1 MLSFFAFFLPT
12 ILLCLALYTNKDL
25 FTPAKFF
32 VAYMFL
38 FHFELVYI
46 DYNLEFY
53 LTYFCLLILASC
65 FVVFEATFPNFISL
79 MQTDNRPSSLQ
90 RTYLITIFSVWI
102 LSSVP
107 IAVQFYFISISG
119 GIVQYAIDVIY
130 RAEVWRGKGALIMI
144 IQTMMILNLIYFAAG
159 IYWNKKSKKWWFAF
173 FIHFGFTIMVA
184 LLTGSRSVILMN
196 VIFMALLYHYVSKPL
211 RLRYVLTGF
220 IFLAISLTVLGLA
233 RNNFSWDEDGI
244 TTGITAS
251 PDKLSIATSTFR
263 SGLIPL
269 TLVYSKEPP
278 KIQNGTSLI
287 TPISNIVPRDIW
299 PKKPDTSSIAMN
311 KQYVEDRGLG
321 PYEYPTGII
330 GLGIMNFGWIIGIPF
345 SFILLSIIFIFV
357 EVSYKHY
364 VVNPNRQF
372 NFNSILFMI
381 LSLYFIQ
388 TLPAL
393 VVGEFTN
400 VIHGVLLTKFFPIFL
415 FLFLIWSFNARPRS
429 S

>member
-1 MLSFFAFFLPT
+1 
-12 ILLCLALYTNKDL
+12 L

-251 PDKLSIATSTFR
+251 PDKLSIA
-263 SGLIPL
+263 
-269 TLVYSKEPP
+269 
-278 KIQNGTSLI
+278 
-287 TPISNIVPRDIW
+287 
-299 PKKPDTSSIAMN
+299 
-311 KQYVEDRGLG
+311 
-321 PYEYPTGII
+321 
-330 GLGIMNFGWIIGIPF
+330 
-345 SFILLSIIFIFV
+345 
-357 EVSYKHY
+357 
-364 VVNPNRQF
+364 
-372 NFNSILFMI
+372 
-381 LSLYFIQ
+381 
-388 TLPAL
+388 
-393 VVGEFTN
+393 
-400 VIHGVLLTKFFPIFL
+400 
-415 FLFLIWSFNARPRS
+415 
-429 S
+429 